1 MPKKSGRVT
10 FDDRGNSHWE
20 WQTDS
25 GKFETDIDSKKLKKL
40 IDAPLSI
47 TDKDAT
53 PKSGFDPY
61 DNTAQSPPDKSTSK
75 RRKSLDD
82 LRKLSEHI
90 KNSKHWKND
99 KD

>member
-1 MPKKSGRVT
+1 MSKKSGRVT

-25 GKFETDIDSKKLKKL
+25 GKFATDIDSKKLKKL
-40 IDAPLSI
+40 TDAPLSI
-47 TDKDAT
+47 TDKHAR
-53 PKSGFDPY
+53 PQPGFNPY
-61 DNTAQSPPDKSTSK
+61 DNAGQAPPDKSTPK

-90 KNSKHWKND
+90 KNSKHWKNE